1 VFDAAASDAIKAKLK
16 EHVTQARE
24 RGLFGSPSF
33 LTADGEL
40 FWGNDRLE
48 SALEWAVHHRSME
61 TA

>member
-1 VFDAAASDAIKAKLK
+1 
-16 EHVTQARE
+16 VTQARE

-48 SALEWAVHHRSME
+48 SALDWALHHAKME